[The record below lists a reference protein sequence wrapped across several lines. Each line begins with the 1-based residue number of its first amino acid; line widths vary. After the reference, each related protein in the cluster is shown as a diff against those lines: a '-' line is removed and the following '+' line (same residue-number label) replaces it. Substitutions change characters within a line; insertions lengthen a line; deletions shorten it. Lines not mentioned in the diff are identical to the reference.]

1 MITSPSRPSDARHTR
16 TRTRSLRAWTTRAVP
31 DETATTQLRG
41 ATRRTPVTTAAA
53 TIRTLRPLGWLL
65 LSGSV
70 GVGVA
75 AILLGWA
82 EFATAALVAALVV
95 IQSALFLIGRTAYDI
110 RIALNRTRVVAG
122 ERAYGSLTVANPTSR
137 TLPPARLVLPVGSGW
152 GAFDVPRM
160 PAGETRD
167 DLFSIPTATR
177 GALAVGPVSVLRG
190 DPLGLFERV
199 SHRDDAHTL
208 YVHPVTVPLAGLSL
222 GRVRDLEGMA
232 TPDLSR
238 DDVSFHAL
246 REYTPGDD
254 LRHVHWRSTARAGEV
269 LVRQY
274 EETRRSR
281 FVIGL
286 SAHPEDYSDPDEFEL
301 AVSVA
306 ASFGIHALTDSRDLA
321 VLMHGR
327 VLTDVSE
334 GRLLDEFSLVSLS
347 SAGGTGIDALAV
359 RIAPHANQAALVIL
373 VCGAQASPAALQAA
387 CGRMPPGARTLV
399 VVADPESESV
409 RRRVGKADVLHVPS
423 LDELPRAV
431 RRVLS

>member
-1 MITSPSRPSDARHTR
+1 MMPSPSRPADARR
-16 TRTRSLRAWTTRAVP
+16 TRTLRAWPTRAVP
-31 DETATTQLRG
+31 DETATTQTRQ
-41 ATRRTPVTTAAA
+41 ATRRARVTSAAESL
-53 TIRTLRPLGWLL
+53 RTLRPLGWLL
-65 LSGSV
+65 LSCSV
-70 GVGVA
+70 GVGIA
-75 AILLGWA
+75 ATLLGWA
-82 EFATAALVAALVV
+82 EFATAALVAGLVM

-122 ERAYGSLTVANPTSR
+122 ERAYGSLTVTNPTTRS
-137 TLPPARLVLPVGSGW
+137 LAPARLMLPVGSGW
-152 GAFDVPRM
+152 GSFDVPRM

-167 DLFSIPTATR
+167 DLFSIPTAAR

-190 DPLGLFERV
+190 DPLGLFERI

-208 YVHPVTVPLAGLSL
+208 YVHPLTVPLVGLSL
-222 GRVRDLEGMA
+222 GRVRDLEGLA

-281 FVIGL
+281 FVVGL
-286 SAHPEDYSDPDEFEL
+286 STHPDDYSDPDEFEL
-301 AVSVA
+301 AVSIA
-306 ASFGIHALTDSRDLA
+306 ASFGMHALADSRDLA
-321 VLMHGR
+321 VLMQGR
-327 VLTDVSE
+327 VVTDTGE
-334 GRLLDEFSLVSLS
+334 GRLLDEFSLVSFS
-347 SAGGTGIDALAV
+347 SAGGTGIHALGV
-359 RIAPHANQAALVIL
+359 RIAPHAHQAALVIL
-373 VCGAQASPAALQAA
+373 VCGAQASAAALHAA
-387 CGRMPPGARTLV
+387 CGRLPAGGRTLV

-409 RRRVGKADVLHVPS
+409 RRRVGTADVLHVPR
-423 LDELPRAV
+423 LEELPRAV